1 MIVCQD
7 QEEEKQRWRRE
18 LMASQEQ
25 VRAFVTGGS
34 DSHSFRWWSH
44 VAGTH
49 WTLGITLHYRS
60 RPDSFISL
68 ESDIASEQEQDR
80 SENVELEVK
89 CGYDS
94 V

>member
-1 MIVCQD
+1 MLDPCCWD
-7 QEEEKQRWRRE
+7 
-18 LMASQEQ
+18 
-25 VRAFVTGGS
+25 
-34 DSHSFRWWSH
+34 
-44 VAGTH
+44 
-49 WTLGITLHYRS
+49 TLDTWHYRS

-94 V
+94 VVRPKNIFYVNNIFRTALVRAAPLR